1 MLLRRYVDG
10 LKFLSLLLRDLP
22 FTPEVINMCMRLQ
35 EVIANPLA
43 PNCGTNSPSQY
54 CGKCIENM
62 KENMYFDVRA
72 LRFKCMNY

>member
-1 MLLRRYVDG
+1 
-10 LKFLSLLLRDLP
+10 
-22 FTPEVINMCMRLQ
+22 MCMRLQ